1 MARPRKVDQLRPP
14 SPATAEVVH
23 LEAVRAARQ
32 AVPSEVVLSGTSEL
46 FGALADPTRLRI
58 LAALAAQELCVGDVA
73 AIAGLS
79 QSAASH
85 QLRILRDRGL
95 VRFRREGRL
104 AYYALD
110 DDHVVGLLGQ
120 ALEHVQHRM
129 EDEA

>member
-1 MARPRKVDQLRPP
+1 MP
-14 SPATAEVVH
+14 S
-23 LEAVRAARQ
+23 Q
-32 AVPSEVVLSGTSEL
+32 SVLAGTTEL

-58 LAALAAQELCVGDVA
+58 LAALAEQELCVGDVA

-85 QLRILRDRGL
+85 QLRVLRDRGL

-104 AYYALD
+104 AYYTLD

-120 ALEHVQHRM
+120 ALDHVTHRM
-129 EDEA
+129 EEGA